1 MQLKEQAKELEGEA
15 AQLRNQIA
23 HLHHAA
29 RAQEVVVER
38 LKSAI
43 RDRVTKE
50 ERLAKRDAEAYARLK
65 RAFIAN
71 KGGLSTPYVIMPPVC
86 NTACV
91 FG

>member
-1 MQLKEQAKELEGEA
+1 M

-23 HLHHAA
+23 HLEHAA

-38 LKSAI
+38 LKGAI

-65 RAFIAN
+65 RAFIAS
-71 KGGLSTPYVIMPPVC
+71 KGGVPTHCTIMPSVC
-86 NTACV
+86 STACV
-91 FG
+91 FMQSQSSSTS